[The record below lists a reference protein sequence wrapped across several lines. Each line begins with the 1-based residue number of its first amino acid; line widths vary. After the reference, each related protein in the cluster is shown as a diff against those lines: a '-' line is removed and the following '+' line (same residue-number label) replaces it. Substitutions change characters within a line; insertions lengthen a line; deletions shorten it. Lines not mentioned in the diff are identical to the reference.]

1 MDELRFIKEKNS
13 ALEERGRRE
22 EKNSK
27 QAQERMVQL
36 EEKCRELKTQ
46 LQAKNSQNENPKVS
60 STQDIHESILPSQRE
75 ISSYVSAAASSLDI
89 IPETNRFDDL

>member
-36 EEKCRELKTQ
+36 EEKCRELKT
-46 LQAKNSQNENPKVS
+46 
-60 STQDIHESILPSQRE
+60 
-75 ISSYVSAAASSLDI
+75 
-89 IPETNRFDDL
+89 